1 MKRGIFVFVI
11 GIGGGTCSGKT
22 TLSHALA
29 DYYGDRAAVI
39 HMDKYL
45 RLHTL
50 RTVGPYT
57 GKEYVEHNH
66 PDAINK
72 EDLLRDF
79 AAALSGDAEIVIV
92 EGLFALWFEEIRT
105 KCDLK
110 LFVDLRS
117 DERLVRRIRRFGEAG
132 QSFDDIVSRYID
144 TVRFRH
150 DEFVEP
156 TRWYADM
163 VVNGMLPPKTVEIIT
178 AYTDSRLSD
187 R

>member
-1 MKRGIFVFVI
+1 MLVI

-22 TLSHALA
+22 TLSNMLA
-29 DYYGDRAAVI
+29 EYYGDRATVI
-39 HMDKYL
+39 HMDRYL

-50 RTVGPYT
+50 HTVGPFT

-66 PDAINK
+66 PDAIRR
-72 EDLLRDF
+72 EELLSDF
-79 AAALSGDAEIVIV
+79 EEALSGDFELVIV
-92 EGLFALWFEEIRT
+92 EGLFALYFEEIRSR
-105 KCDLK
+105 CDLK
-110 LFVDLRS
+110 LFVDLAS

-163 VVNGMLPPKTVEIIT
+163 VVNGMLPPKTVDIIT
-178 AYTDSRLSD
+178 AYADSRLNAE
-187 R
+187 

>member
-1 MKRGIFVFVI
+1 M
-11 GIGGGTCSGKT
+11 
-22 TLSHALA
+22 
-29 DYYGDRAAVI
+29 
-39 HMDKYL
+39 
-45 RLHTL
+45 
-50 RTVGPYT
+50 
-57 GKEYVEHNH
+57 
-66 PDAINK
+66 NK
-72 EDLLRDF
+72 EELFRDF
-79 AAALSGDAEIVIV
+79 YAALSGETEIVIV

-163 VVNGMLPPKTVEIIT
+163 VVNGMLPPKTVELIT
-178 AYTDSRLSD
+178 AYANSIVGGR
-187 R
+187 

>member
-1 MKRGIFVFVI
+1 MFVI

-22 TLSHALA
+22 TLSKALEA
-29 DYYGDRAAVI
+29 YYGDRAVVI
-39 HMDKYL
+39 HMDNYL

-50 RTVGPYT
+50 KTVAPFT

-66 PDAINK
+66 PDAMRQ
-72 EDLLRDF
+72 EDLFRDF
-79 AAALSGDAEIVIV
+79 ESAIAGERELVII
-92 EGLFALWFEEIRT
+92 EGLFALYFDRIRE

-110 LFVDLRS
+110 LFVDLAS

-150 DEFVEP
+150 DEFLES

-163 VVNGMLPPKTVEIIT
+163 VVNGMLPPKTVDIIT
-178 AYTDSRLSD
+178 AYVDKQLESI
-187 R
+187 